1 VNPTQPIPP
10 LDSSKSHR
18 VFLQLRDAIAN
29 GEFAAGTLIPGEL
42 HLAERFLVSRVT
54 IRRALAALA
63 QQGLIARR
71 RGIGTIV
78 IDQTLSTTHITAD
91 ASSLMPG
98 ISRMG
103 RDSQVRLLAFGYRP
117 ASRVVSQHLGLAA
130 NATVQHAVR
139 LRSVDGK
146 AFSHLTTHVP
156 ERFARHYGA
165 EQLANTPLHTLLER
179 SGVRLHSATQTISAT
194 LAGPAT
200 AEALETVAG
209 AALIAV
215 HRAVFDDSG
224 QGVEYLQALYRP
236 DRYRLQIHLNRNGQA
251 DDRYWEPAPVARHA
265 SD

>member
-1 VNPTQPIPP
+1 VKPSQPSAP

-18 VFLQLRDAIAN
+18 VFLQLRDAIAT
-29 GEFAAGTLIPGEL
+29 GEFAAGALIPGEL
-42 HLAERFLVSRVT
+42 QLAERFLVSRVT

-71 RGIGTIV
+71 RGIGTLV
-78 IDQTLSTTHITAD
+78 VDQTLSTTHITAD
-91 ASSLMPG
+91 ASSLMPS

-103 RDSQVRLLAFGYRP
+103 RDSQVRLLVFGYQP
-117 ASRVVSQHLGLAA
+117 ASSVVSEQLGLAA

-139 LRSVDGK
+139 LRLVDGK

-156 ERFARHYGA
+156 EHFGRHYGA
-165 EQLANTPLHTLLER
+165 EQLASTPLHTLLER
-179 SGVRLHSATQTISAT
+179 SGVCLHSATQTISAT
-194 LAGPAT
+194 LAGHAT

-215 HRAVFDDSG
+215 NRTVFDDHG

-236 DRYRLQIHLNRNGQA
+236 DRYRLQIHLSRNGQA
-251 DDRYWEPAPVARHA
+251 DDRYWEPAPVARQA
-265 SD
+265 SN